1 MLVAARHRLAATSF
15 YQQQLHKIRYYTYRM
30 LNRINSLLG
39 EYDELQSKL
48 ADPEVSSNPS
58 ELKRIGKRMSE
69 LDEILPMLREYISC
83 QKAVDEVQKVKDDP
97 ELLKLAEDEAEKAK
111 NRISELE
118 EILKVSLAPKDPDD
132 ERSVILEVRAGTG
145 GEEAALF
152 AAELVR
158 MYTRFAE
165 EQGWKTELMDK
176 SDAEG
181 GGIKEAIMRIPNDG
195 AYGYLK
201 FESGVHRV
209 QRVPV
214 TESKGRLHTSAA
226 TVAILP
232 EAEDVD
238 VEVKPEDLTV
248 DVFRSS
254 GPGGQSVNT
263 TDSAVRITHNP
274 SGVVVTCQ
282 DEKSQHKNKDKAMSI
297 LRSRLYSFEQE
308 RLAKERGDMRS
319 GQVGSGD
326 RSEKIR
332 TYNYPQDRV
341 TDHRIKK
348 NYSNLPKILEGN
360 IEPIIDALRAA
371 DIQERLKV

>member
-1 MLVAARHRLAATSF
+1 MHNGHTRATMLE
-15 YQQQLHKIRYYTYRM
+15 
-30 LNRINSLLG
+30 RIQSLLG
-39 EYDELQSKL
+39 EYDELQKSL
-48 ADPEVSSNPS
+48 ADPDISSNPS
-58 ELKRIGKRMSE
+58 ELKRIGKRMAE
-69 LDEILPMLREYISC
+69 LDEFLPMLKEYVSC
-83 QKAVDEVQKVKDDP
+83 QNSIDEVKAIKDDP
-97 ELLKLAEDEAEKAK
+97 ELLKLAEEEASSAQK
-111 NRISELE
+111 RITELE
-118 EILKVSLAPKDPDD
+118 EVLKVALTPKDPDD

-165 EQGWKTELMDK
+165 ERGWQTELMDK

-195 AYGYLK
+195 AYGFLK

-238 VEVKPEDLTV
+238 VEIKPEDLDV

-263 TDSAVRITHNP
+263 TDSAVRISHKP
-274 SGVVVTCQ
+274 SGIVVTCQ

-348 NYSNLPKILEGN
+348 NYSNLPKILEGDMGQ
-360 IEPIIDALRAA
+360 IVEDLREAE
-371 DIQERLKV
+371 IQERMK